1 MLFGDPPGTSRPQE
15 PPQASVGP
23 RNMASADA
31 YLTPAGF
38 SSHGKKIKAVTKKLQ
53 LLFGDPPGTRT
64 PDLRLKRAL
73 LYQLS

>member
-38 SSHGKKIKAVTKKLQ
+38 SSHGMKKQHRQKPMLF
-53 LLFGDPPGTRT
+53 FGDPPGTRT